1 MAIKWIRGIHK
12 VQVGKRWSLREKA
25 HRDDPE
31 DKSCN
36 AGRLEY
42 DMRLHAKFLTKPTK
56 DEWPSSVR
64 RVRLQPLTPE
74 AR

>member
-1 MAIKWIRGIHK
+1 MPSKSIGGIHK

-25 HRDDPE
+25 HRECPE

-42 DMRLHAKFLTKPTK
+42 DMRLHAKFLMKPTK
-56 DEWPSSVR
+56 EEWPSSV
-64 RVRLQPLTPE
+64 
-74 AR
+74 